1 MKTVSP
7 KPKER
12 GAVLITTLLLMSV
25 MAVIT
30 ISIMDDIRFSIKR
43 ALSTQTAEQ
52 LSWYSRGGEDYAK
65 SWLGSQLSEKQ
76 QKLRTAIILGVPAVF
91 PLDEGELQ
99 IRVKDGRHCFNVNAL
114 ALEENKSESKRQ
126 LTLLLNFLEFD
137 GTESVTLAS
146 RIQDWVDADSV
157 PGQNGAEDYI
167 YTALTPAYRAANTI
181 MADITELR
189 EIQGVDEE
197 TFRMLRPF
205 LCALPNTEFSKINVN
220 TLRAEQAPL
229 LGIVYG
235 SKDGLRVAEEVIAD
249 RPLAGYDSV
258 DEIWKHKAVEDLELK
273 GAGKDLVTSTTDR
286 IDLQIDIKFGDQQ
299 RSTLTRF
306 ALGEGTNVQ
315 LVSRRSRY

>member
-1 MKTVSP
+1 M
-7 KPKER
+7 KPKTAKPNER

-30 ISIMDDIRFSIKR
+30 LAIMDDIRFSIKR

-65 SWLGSQLSEKQ
+65 TWLGSKLGEKQ
-76 QKLRTAIILGVPAVF
+76 QKLRTAILLGVPAVF
-91 PLDEGELQ
+91 PLDEGQLQ

-114 ALEENKSESKRQ
+114 AIEETKVEAKRQ
-126 LTLLLNFLEFD
+126 LSLLLNFLEFD
-137 GTESVTLAS
+137 GVEAITLAS

-167 YTALTPAYRAANTI
+167 YTAQTPAYRASNTV

-189 EIQGVDEE
+189 EIQDLDEE
-197 TFRMLRPF
+197 TFRRLRPF
-205 LCALPNTEFSKINVN
+205 ICALPTTEFSKINVN

-229 LGIVYG
+229 LGIVFG
-235 SKDGLRVAEEVIAD
+235 SRKGLQVAEEVIAD

-258 DEIWKHKAVEDLELK
+258 DEMWQHKAIEDLELK
-273 GAGKDLVTSTTDR
+273 GAGKNLVTSTTDS
-286 IDLQIDIKFGDQQ
+286 IELQIDIKFGDQQ

-306 ALGEGTNVQ
+306 VIGEGQNVR